1 VYVRFEW
8 DEAKAESN
16 RRKHRVPFETAVRV
30 FDDPQF
36 LLFQDREVDGEERWN
51 AIGMV
56 GDALVL
62 AVAHTARSEDGQE
75 IVRIIS
81 ARKASRWE
89 RRVYED
95 GE

>member
-1 VYVRFEW
+1 MRFEW

-16 RRKHRVPFETAVRV
+16 RRKHRVLFATAMRV
-30 FDDPQF
+30 FDDPRV
-36 LLFQDREVDGEERWN
+36 LLDQDREVDGEERWS

-56 GDALVL
+56 SGALVL
-62 AVAHTARSEDGQE
+62 AVAHTVRDEEGEE

-81 ARKASRWE
+81 ARTATKWE

-95 GE
+95 GD